1 MAKNRKSFLRKN
13 YHDIPGFADGV
24 YVKDGNLERALKI
37 LKRKMKD
44 SSKLLKVK
52 TNRYF
57 KSNTE
62 KRIEKESKAKFDQMI
77 KSRNELRS
85 KKF

>member
-1 MAKNRKSFLRKN
+1 MN
-13 YHDIPGFADGV
+13 YHDIPGVSDGV

-37 LKRKMKD
+37 LKRKLKD
-44 SSKLLKVK
+44 SEKIFKIKS
-52 TNRYF
+52 NRYF

-62 KRIEKESKAKFDQMI
+62 KRIEKESKAKFDQKI